1 MRLKKIHFLGIS
13 LGVII
18 LIIDFAFFLSD
29 EYKNLFLFLL
39 GITFTIVS
47 LPFMISLVL
56 DNKKDQ
62 EVSDMFLEFSRNL
75 AESVSTGTPVSKS
88 IINMRNRNYGPLSP
102 NVEKLANQISI
113 GIPISQ
119 ALQTFAYE
127 VDNEVITRAVT
138 LISEAEKAGGEIDY
152 ILESS
157 AESIA
162 EVEKLKKERKAA
174 IYSIIVQGY
183 IIFFIFIGIMLVI
196 EFKILPLTAGIEA
209 FGGIDPNYNAIDY
222 SQNSN
227 DAPGEEY
234 DADNLSNP
242 LFFVL
247 IAQGLFAG
255 LVIGKV
261 TEGSLKS
268 GLKHSFILT
277 IAAFLISTGARLLFS
292 PAVTA

>member
-1 MRLKKIHFLGIS
+1 MKLKKIHFLGIA
-13 LGVII
+13 LGI
-18 LIIDFAFFLSD
+18 LILILDFAFFLSD

-39 GITFTIVS
+39 GITFAVIS
-47 LPFMISLVL
+47 LPFVIGIVL
-56 DNKKDQ
+56 DNKRDQ
-62 EVSDMFLEFSRNL
+62 EISDMFLEFSRNL

-88 IINMRNRNYGPLSP
+88 IVNMRNKNYGLLGP
-102 NVEKLANQISI
+102 NIQKLANQIAL

-127 VDNEVITRAVT
+127 VDNDVITRAVT

-209 FGGIDPNYNAIDY
+209 FGGIDTNFNNIDY
-222 SQNSN
+222 SRSLNQTST
-227 DAPGEEY
+227 EEY
-234 DADNLSNP
+234 NADRLSDP
-242 LFFVL
+242 LFYVL
-247 IAQGLFAG
+247 IVQGLFAG

-261 TEGSLKS
+261 TEGTLKA
-268 GLKHSFILT
+268 GVKHSFILT
-277 IAAFLISTGARLLFS
+277 ITAFLISTGARVLFS
-292 PAVTA
+292 PAAA

>member
-1 MRLKKIHFLGIS
+1 MRLKKIHFLGMA
-13 LGVII
+13 LGTII
-18 LIIDFAFFLSD
+18 LIIDFAFFLSN

-39 GITFTIVS
+39 GITFTVVS
-47 LPFMISLVL
+47 LPFVIGIAL

-62 EVSDMFLEFSRNL
+62 EVADMFLEFSRNL

-88 IINMRNRNYGPLSP
+88 IINMRNRNYGLLSP
-102 NVEKLANQISI
+102 NVQKLANQISI

-119 ALQTFAYE
+119 ALHTFAYE

-209 FGGIDPNYNAIDY
+209 FGGIDPNFNAMDF
-222 SQNSN
+222 SQNPN
-227 DAPGEEY
+227 DTSTDEY
-234 DADNLSNP
+234 DADKLSDP
-242 LFFVL
+242 LFYVL

-261 TEGSLKS
+261 TEGSLKA

-292 PAVTA
+292 PAVAA